1 MAPRNVIDDWSASGA
16 NPDARIASEETQF
29 RLPAFAG
36 KIHRVGNYR
45 ETLMIRRKIT
55 FALLYFA
62 AACAWAGNP
71 AVQPVQGL
79 SEQAHPYR
87 PPSRYSYAPA
97 TRALAPVR
105 AMLTVTVPSSNP
117 YVSTNPSL
125 VITGTCTGVTEVNR
139 AATGQTPYTDN
150 KSVAC
155 IGGKYAFPLLYKT
168 KPDTYTYAVFANDAH
183 GNPVGRFDITWIHG
197 QAPVG
202 IQPR

>member
-1 MAPRNVIDDWSASGA
+1 MAPPNVIADWSASGA
-16 NPDARIASEETQF
+16 IPDARIAPEETQF
-29 RLPAFAG
+29 RLPAFAE
-36 KIHRVGNYR
+36 KIDTVRNSR
-45 ETLMIRRKIT
+45 EKSMVKGKIT

-71 AVQPVQGL
+71 VVQPVQGL
-79 SEQAHPYR
+79 REQAHPYQ

-97 TRALAPVR
+97 TRPLVPVR

-125 VITGTCTGVTEVNR
+125 VITGTCSGVTGVNR

-150 KSVAC
+150 TSVAC

-168 KPDTYTYAVFANDAH
+168 KPDTYTYTVFANDAH
-183 GNPVGRFDITWIHG
+183 GKQVGRFDITWIHG
-197 QAPVG
+197 QAPAGV
-202 IQPR
+202 QPR